1 MGFLLPDMPQMSVST
16 CRLKEQMN
24 KLVLGSW
31 RATLLHPCLPTANK
45 VTGSVILG
53 YGNEYMCDPWQT
65 VQEHLGLLSSPW
77 LPQCWLKCT
86 GLGCRA
92 GMKEV
97 DKDTAAG
104 PRQTSKK
111 QTEPILCKL
120 SPVEEQFQ
128 KSGQYLVLVRLV
140 HQVPGLCLSVVI
152 VLREDPVANLI
163 LVQLPILVQIPE
175 FIKLLPF

>member
-1 MGFLLPDMPQMSVST
+1 MSI
-16 CRLKEQMN
+16 RDYHR
-24 KLVLGSW
+24 KLY
-31 RATLLHPCLPTANK
+31 ANK
-45 VTGSVILG
+45 MDNLEEI
-53 YGNEYMCDPWQT
+53 
-65 VQEHLGLLSSPW
+65 
-77 LPQCWLKCT
+77 
-86 GLGCRA
+86 
-92 GMKEV
+92 
-97 DKDTAAG
+97 DKFLERYNNL
-104 PRQTSKK
+104 PRQNQEETRGTKK